1 MDGEEIRWNN
11 SQQFHANHVFFLRI
25 EFRRH
30 RFRRLTKKKRK
41 KKRKNRIVPCLI
53 DGNLGQLL
61 YWSRRKNPRNIK
73 PQNAEEVAR
82 QKKIVIFHHFEI
94 PRRNELIS
102 KTSAHS
108 AEVKPELF
116 PKRQKND
123 REKILPMKRKFRTS
137 TAFVGTEMKVS
148 ESENLSNKNLNTLAV
163 CLLTMTAEMYSR
175 VCLRTYYL
183 VLLYDLN
190 CRIELSLQYRVTR
203 SCNFGDEI
211 YSYGG
216 IKTIS

>member
-30 RFRRLTKKKRK
+30 RFRRLTKKTK
-41 KKRKNRIVPCLI
+41 KKTRKNRIVACLI
-53 DGNLGQLL
+53 DDNLGQLL
-61 YWSRRKNPRNIK
+61 NCFRRKNPRNIK

-82 QKKIVIFHHFEI
+82 QKIVIFHHFEI

-102 KTSAHS
+102 KSSAHS

-175 VCLRTYYL
+175 VCRCTYYL

-190 CRIELSLQYRVTR
+190 CRIELSLQNRVTR
-203 SCNFGDEI
+203 SCKSGEDI
-211 YSYGG
+211 YLDGG